1 MNKKTLLLTFVLL
14 LSNTVNC
21 FASRDG
27 WDTVLNRL
35 SDSMYGG
42 AYVKEDVLHIK
53 PIDTKQVQDIISDVA
68 PNADIVLDSPAKY
81 TMAQL
86 IDGQNKADKIWD
98 ELKLDYVAIS
108 EQNNGLSVGSTSEW
122 TEQNK
127 ALFIKTT
134 GIENVT
140 FETTQ
145 YPEKEENQQQIHR
158 KIVPYSR
165 YAVTLQKDDTI
176 SLKQRIHTYIIDYQ
190 HNDDTA
196 YGGDEDVAITFEHM
210 PYEKDNYY
218 IMIPFREAVGR
229 EISYREFVKNNYS
242 DISEETMK
250 QLIQNEF
257 KQIAQHDY
265 SNYTEKALFTKDNEA
280 NSVTISFEGNN
291 FTFYEGN
298 RDFYINGIK
307 RGLYMPPDI
316 IEDEVFLCDKDF
328 AMLFNNSSVIY
339 SKNAEKEFSWYFRSI
354 MSFPLE
360 IEDKLFINVLA
371 TAKSEET
378 FRVSTQYDGTIFY
391 RNSYNDKENEK
402 SIAVYE
408 KNGHMMIAL
417 QSIPRFRGTPE
428 FLETV
433 WDNQT
438 STATLKFWGE
448 TSKDVSFTNGSN
460 KVFIN
465 GVEQQMEEAAE
476 IKDNRLYIPINTLFE
491 ILEIPE
497 KNIEWIEPGKNVKVT
512 CGRYTKWENI

>member
-1 MNKKTLLLTFVLL
+1 MNKKTVLLTFVLL

-108 EQNNGLSVGSTSEW
+108 EQNNGLSAGSTMDW

-140 FETTQ
+140 FETTPHSQ
-145 YPEKEENQQQIHR
+145 TQQNIAQQIYK
-158 KIVPYSR
+158 KILPYSF
-165 YAVTLQKDDTI
+165 YIATLQKDGTL
-176 SLKQRIHTYIIDYQ
+176 SLKQTIRIYGSTPL
-190 HNDDTA
+190 DDTA
-196 YGGDEDVAITFEHM
+196 YGGEEDIAITFEHM
-210 PYEKDNYY
+210 PYAKNDY
-218 IMIPFREAVGR
+218 IMIPLREAVGR
-229 EISYREFVKNNYS
+229 EIEYREFIKNNYS

-250 QLIQNEF
+250 ELMQNEF

-265 SNYTEKALFTKDNEA
+265 SNYTEKVLFTKDNEA

-291 FTFYEGN
+291 FTFYQDS
-298 RDFYINGIK
+298 RDFYINGVNGIK

-316 IEDEVFLCDKDF
+316 TDDEIYLCDKDF
-328 AMLFNNSSVIY
+328 NMLFKGNSQY
-339 SKNAEKEFSWYFRSI
+339 LENGEKQLYWYFRSVAG
-354 MSFPLE
+354 FPLE

-371 TAKSEET
+371 TAKNEET

-428 FLETV
+428 FLETA

>member
-1 MNKKTLLLTFVLL
+1 
-14 LSNTVNC
+14 
-21 FASRDG
+21 
-27 WDTVLNRL
+27 
-35 SDSMYGG
+35 
-42 AYVKEDVLHIK
+42 
-53 PIDTKQVQDIISDVA
+53 
-68 PNADIVLDSPAKY
+68 
-81 TMAQL
+81 
-86 IDGQNKADKIWD
+86 
-98 ELKLDYVAIS
+98 
-108 EQNNGLSVGSTSEW
+108 
-122 TEQNK
+122 
-127 ALFIKTT
+127 
-134 GIENVT
+134 
-140 FETTQ
+140 
-145 YPEKEENQQQIHR
+145 
-158 KIVPYSR
+158 
-165 YAVTLQKDDTI
+165 
-176 SLKQRIHTYIIDYQ
+176 
-190 HNDDTA
+190 
-196 YGGDEDVAITFEHM
+196 
-210 PYEKDNYY
+210 
-218 IMIPFREAVGR
+218 MIPLREAVGR
-229 EISYREFVKNNYS
+229 EIEYREFIKNNYS

-250 QLIQNEF
+250 ELMQNEF

-265 SNYTEKALFTKDNEA
+265 SNYTEKVLFTKDNEA

-291 FTFYEGN
+291 FTFYQDS
-298 RDFYINGIK
+298 RDFYINGVNGIK

-316 IEDEVFLCDKDF
+316 TDDEIYLCDKDF
-328 AMLFNNSSVIY
+328 NMLFKGNSQY
-339 SKNAEKEFSWYFRSI
+339 LENGEKQLYWYFRSVAG
-354 MSFPLE
+354 FPLE

-371 TAKSEET
+371 TAKNEET

-428 FLETV
+428 FLETA

>member
-1 MNKKTLLLTFVLL
+1 MNKKTLLLTLVLF

-68 PNADIVLDSPAKY
+68 PNADIVLDPPAKY
-81 TMAQL
+81 TMAEL
-86 IDGQNKADKIWD
+86 INGQNKTDKIWD

-108 EQNNGLSVGSTSEW
+108 EQNNGLSAGSTSVW

-140 FETTQ
+140 FETTPHSQ
-145 YPEKEENQQQIHR
+145 TQQNIAQQIYR
-158 KIVPYSR
+158 KILPYSF
-165 YAVTLQKDDTI
+165 YIATLQKDGTL
-176 SLKQRIHTYIIDYQ
+176 SLKQTIRIYGSTPL
-190 HNDDTA
+190 DDTA
-196 YGGDEDVAITFEHM
+196 YGGDEDIAITFEHM
-210 PYEKDNYY
+210 PYAKNDY
-218 IMIPFREAVGR
+218 IMIPLREAVGR
-229 EISYREFVKNNYS
+229 EIVYREFIKNNYS

-250 QLIQNEF
+250 ELMQNEF

-265 SNYTEKALFTKDNEA
+265 SNYTEKVLFRKDEEA
-280 NSVTISFEGNN
+280 NNVTISFEGNN
-291 FTFYEGN
+291 FTFYQDS
-298 RDFYINGIK
+298 RDFYINGVNGIK

-316 IEDEVFLCDKDF
+316 TDDEIYLCDKDF
-328 AMLFNNSSVIY
+328 AMLFNGSSKY
-339 SKNAEKEFSWYFRSI
+339 LENGEKELFWYFRSV
-354 MSFPLE
+354 MGFPLE
-360 IEDKLFINVLA
+360 IEDKLFVNVFT
-371 TAKSEET
+371 TAKNQET
-378 FRVSTQYDGTIFY
+378 FRVSTQYDGTVFY
-391 RNSYNDKENEK
+391 RNSHNDKENEK

-417 QSIPRFRGTPE
+417 QSIPRFRGTSE
-428 FLETV
+428 FLETI

-448 TSKDVSFTNGSN
+448 TAKDVSFTNGSN
-460 KVFIN
+460 EMFIN
-465 GVEQQMEEAAE
+465 GMVQEMEEAAE
-476 IKDNRLYIPINTLFE
+476 IKDNRMYIPINTLFE

-497 KNIEWIEPGKNVKVT
+497 QNIEWIESGKNVKIT
-512 CGRYTKWENI
+512 YGRYTKWANI